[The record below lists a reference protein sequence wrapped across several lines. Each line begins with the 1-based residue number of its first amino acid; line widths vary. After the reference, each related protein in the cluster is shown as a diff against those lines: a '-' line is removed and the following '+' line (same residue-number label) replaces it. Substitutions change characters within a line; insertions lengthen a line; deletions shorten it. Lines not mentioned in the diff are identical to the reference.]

1 MKFDQ
6 ERMDEEE
13 EEESKGEDMNDE
25 YPGEI
30 TMSKQDSQNP
40 GAIINSTLILE
51 NERGISN

>member
-13 EEESKGEDMNDE
+13 EESKVEDMNDE

>member
-6 ERMDEEE
+6 ERMEEE